1 MSAMRIAALLASVS
15 GRIIQKLSALLFSVD
30 AFFSLDYPPLW

>member
-15 GRIIQKLSALLFSVD
+15 GRIIQKQLALFSVD